1 MLLRAPK
8 QMTSSSSDEVSATGD
23 FHINMYYVVSISSC
37 LSSKVNEVCMRSRYE
52 LVIFVKSQEHS
63 LWGRWIGAVWLI
75 ETAISTSIETYR
87 LRPGPGVSPAI
98 VKWLVMS
105 EMFGSGVLQITYHDV
120 IPPRVELINRSEL
133 RTVLRTSS

>member
-1 MLLRAPK
+1 
-8 QMTSSSSDEVSATGD
+8 MTSSSSDEVSANDD
-23 FHINMYYVVSISSC
+23 FHINVYNVVNIISS
-37 LSSKVNEVCMRSRYE
+37 LSSEVNEVCMRSRYE

-63 LWGRWIGAVWLI
+63 LWGRRIGAVWLI

-87 LRPGPGVSPAI
+87 LRPRPGVSPAI

-105 EMFGSGVLQITYHDV
+105 EIFASGILQITYHDV

-133 RTVLRTSS
+133 RTVLCTSS